1 MFCLFLICECGLQ
14 TQHPNQNEF
23 TPKPSFVPQSSF
35 SPFGEFEMSEHNI
48 IVAKKYIN
56 IFRTKKKNPR
66 VFKQKAKTKE
76 RKTNLK
82 AKKKS

>member
-1 MFCLFLICECGLQ
+1 MDTNENERTTELTKTMFCLFLICECGLQ

-56 IFRTKKKNPR
+56 IFRTRKKP
-66 VFKQKAKTKE
+66 E
-76 RKTNLK
+76 
-82 AKKKS
+82 SI